1 MKNSFFK
8 KGLAAMLSVTM
19 LAGVLVPATVKAYA
33 ENTLIAAPINAEAPK
48 PIQIL
53 SINDF
58 HGALAE
64 ETKEKGKNLGMA
76 KLVTAVK
83 SHKQE
88 NPNTIVVSAG
98 DNYQGSAMSNLT
110 FGAPVSA
117 MFKEMGIIA
126 SAVGNHEFDW
136 GIEKTSKWEQDG
148 GFKFL
153 AANIVDKATG
163 NPVSWADPYLIKEVD
178 GVKIGFVGITTPQTS
193 YQTAADR
200 VKNVDFKDP
209 KATAEKWAQEL
220 KSSGKADVVIVL
232 AHVGTDQDKD
242 TKVITGEAVENG
254 LVKAKG
260 VDAVISGHSHRTVA
274 GYVDKMPVVQGYKN
288 GRCIAKLTLNR
299 DASGKVVEIVPEVE
313 EVHKTKSSIV
323 EDAATKASYD
333 KFNKELDP
341 IMSEKVGSTA
351 IALDHDRSANGVSV
365 LGYLVADIMR
375 KDVDAQIGMTNSG
388 GIRTNIPMGD
398 ITMGKMYEILPF
410 DNTIVKVTLTGQQI
424 KNNINNGVD
433 NPKIGW
439 IEIAGMTAEID
450 LSRPFGD
457 RVGDMFLE
465 DGTKIEMDKLYTVAT
480 NDFMAT
486 GGDGFKFDDGKDL
499 VDSFVPM
506 RDIIVKY
513 IKANSPINYT
523 FNQPFI
529 TKDLSSLP
537 AKAPVATGALEE
549 DVTVVVVNQLLNRL
563 FFVR

>member
-1 MKNSFFK
+1 MKSKIFK
-8 KGLAAMLSVTM
+8 KGLAAFLSVTM
-19 LAGVLVPATVKAYA
+19 LAGVIVPATLKAYA
-33 ENTLIAAPINAEAPK
+33 EEK
-48 PIQIL
+48 QPIQIL

-83 SHKQE
+83 EHKKA

-110 FGAPVSA
+110 YGAPVSA

-136 GIEKTSKWEQDG
+136 GIEKTAKWEKDG

-163 NPVSWADPYLIKEVD
+163 KPVSWADPYLIKEVD
-178 GVKIGFVGITTPQTS
+178 GVKIAFIGLTTPQTS
-193 YQTAADR
+193 FQTAAER

-209 KATAEKWAQEL
+209 KATAEQWAKKLRDEN
-220 KSSGKADVVIVL
+220 KADVVIAL
-232 AHVGTDQDKD
+232 THIGCKQDRD
-242 TKVITGEAVENG
+242 TKVITGELVEND
-254 LVKAKG
+254 LVNAKG
-260 VDAVISGHSHRTVA
+260 IDAIISGHSHETVA
-274 GYVDKMPVVQGYKN
+274 GKVGNMPVVQGYKN

-299 DASGKVVEIVPEVE
+299 DASGKVVDIVPEVE
-313 EVHKTKSSIV
+313 LVYKDKSGIA
-323 EDAATKASYD
+323 EDAATKASFD

-351 IALDHDRSANGVSV
+351 IELAHDRSAEGVSV
-365 LGYLVADIMR
+365 LGYLTCDIMR
-375 KDVDAQIGMTNSG
+375 KNVDAQIGMTNSG
-388 GIRTNIPMGD
+388 GIRNAIPKGD

-410 DNTIVKVTLTGQQI
+410 DNTIVKLTLTGQQI
-424 KNNINNGVD
+424 KDNVNNGINNE
-433 NPKIGW
+433 KIGW
-439 IEIAGMTAEID
+439 IELAGMTAEID
-450 LSRPFGD
+450 QTRPFGD

-486 GGDGFKFDDGKDL
+486 GGDGYNFENAKETNDT
-499 VDSFVPM
+499 FVPM
-506 RDIIVKY
+506 RDVVVKY
-513 IKANSPINYT
+513 LGANSPINFS
-523 FNQPFI
+523 FNQPLV
-529 TKDLSSLP
+529 TKDLSALP
-537 AKAPVATGALEE
+537 KKTAVPTGAI
-549 DVTVVVVNQLLNRL
+549 DDVVVISPVLASM
-563 FFVR
+563 FSVR